1 MDIKETL
8 QTKNVSKGKNTCEY
22 VIIHHTAT
30 GQWSIKW
37 VLRQLT
43 TWPVSCHFVV
53 DTNWDIYRIGKL
65 TDILWHWGRSS
76 WRWRTDMNRYSIGI
90 EVIWPL
96 PWFTDEQRKSVR
108 EIIQFLKDSLGFP
121 CENILRHRDISPGR
135 KTDIHDSF
143 WNNEFKS
150 FTDYQNSF
158 VNIPIIPMKPSEF
171 KAVYDRELQ
180 AYKDKTGKVKPQ
192 KFSDLSGDRP
202 ATIADV
208 KLLIEIANI
217 RP

>member
-1 MDIKETL
+1 MRSLNIPKD
-8 QTKNVSKGKNTCEY
+8 N
-22 VIIHHTAT
+22 II
-30 GQWSIKW
+30 
-37 VLRQLT
+37 
-43 TWPVSCHFVV
+43 
-53 DTNWDIYRIGKL
+53 
-65 TDILWHWGRSS
+65 
-76 WRWRTDMNRYSIGI
+76 
-90 EVIWPL
+90 
-96 PWFTDEQRKSVR
+96 
-108 EIIQFLKDSLGFP
+108 
-121 CENILRHRDISPGR
+121 RHKDISPGR

-180 AYKDKTGKVKPQ
+180 AYKDKTGKIKPQ